1 VTRNRRGEAPA
12 SLGVVAWLERL
23 WDAAPSADRT
33 FAAPERAQ
41 FWFEWRQKGWA
52 MPVTVAF
59 GMLFGV
65 TVWAIFSRDPEEA
78 FAGMATGG
86 FLLSIAALIGGMVV
100 GNTSPKDSMA
110 QMSSFL
116 ATRPISTSDLARIIL
131 KTAAWS
137 MFLAWLMWAAA
148 FCVTYAILR
157 ATNQLPGSPE
167 VPWSWWY
174 LPASLLVAWTVLA
187 LSASVGLLGR
197 PYLLVKVLCGLMC
210 GYIGLILLSRFTL
223 TYEGQLLLGRVATLA
238 VSIAFI
244 ALTLWAFVGARR
256 RGLIGWPTVYV
267 AASVWIGLAAVVV
280 LAWTE
285 NVLGMPEVLLLLAPA
300 ALSVAP
306 LATAPLALAW
316 NRNR

>member
-1 VTRNRRGEAPA
+1 
-12 SLGVVAWLERL
+12 
-23 WDAAPSADRT
+23 
-33 FAAPERAQ
+33 
-41 FWFEWRQKGWA
+41 
-52 MPVTVAF
+52 
-59 GMLFGV
+59 
-65 TVWAIFSRDPEEA
+65 
-78 FAGMATGG
+78 
-86 FLLSIAALIGGMVV
+86 LLA
-100 GNTSPKDSMA
+100 
-110 QMSSFL
+110 
-116 ATRPISTSDLARIIL
+116 
-131 KTAAWS
+131 
-137 MFLAWLMWAAA
+137 
-148 FCVTYAILR
+148 
-157 ATNQLPGSPE
+157 
-167 VPWSWWY
+167 
-174 LPASLLVAWTVLA
+174 AWTVLA

-197 PYLLVKVLCGLMC
+197 PYLLVKVLCGLMF

-285 NVLGMPEVLLLLAPA
+285 NVLGMPEALLLLAPA